1 LTINNN
7 NQALCNAG
15 FLKGINMDKKY
26 IASWSGG
33 KDSTYMV
40 DELLKRG
47 EPLDEVIFCDT
58 GFEHYVKLR
67 SVE

>member
-1 LTINNN
+1 
-7 NQALCNAG
+7 
-15 FLKGINMDKKY
+15 MDKKY